1 MNNWEENMLKKW
13 VFTLILTTFIFT
25 FFSCSGESGDSRNR
39 GRMSPEQRA
48 AQLKEALDLNSDQTK
63 QIEQIFI
70 ESQEKMAKLRE
81 DSQGDR
87 SQMRELMR
95 ESREEVDKRMGE
107 VLTEEQKAKYQEYQQ
122 DREERR
128 RSRRGD

>member
-1 MNNWEENMLKKW
+1 MLKKW
-13 VFTLILTTFIFT
+13 VFTLILTTFAFT
-25 FFSCSGESGDSRNR
+25 FFTCSGESGDREYR

-48 AQLKEALDLNSDQTK
+48 AQLKEALDLTSEQTK

-70 ESQEKMAKLRE
+70 DSQEKMAELRE

-87 SQMRELMR
+87 SQMREWMR

-107 VLTEEQKAKYQEYQQ
+107 ILTAEQKAKYEKYQQ

-128 RSRRGD
+128 RARRGD